1 MIQFVKFGGGEEGN
15 CCLSFKES
23 LLNRKR
29 KKKIL
34 CKSSYLTNL
43 AVRHLQYS

>member
-29 KKKIL
+29 KKKSYVKVAIL
-34 CKSSYLTNL
+34 LTWL
-43 AVRHLQYS
+43 